1 MLIKIC
7 GLREPQNIDEIIQ
20 LEPDMIGFIF
30 YKNSPR
36 YAKKVDKEYM
46 KTIPKSIKKVG
57 VFVNEK
63 LENILTIIRNY
74 SLDAVQLHGSE
85 NHELCKILK
94 EEANII
100 VIKVFSIMDAYN
112 FKVTKEYEDVV
123 DYFLFDTKTD
133 LYGGSGKKFNWK
145 ILNEYRG
152 TKDFILSGGIELSDA
167 KAIRKIEHPRMIG
180 LDLNSKFEIKPGLK
194 NLTLLKEFL
203 YELSKPIEEDEDED
217 ENENMNKNE

>member
-7 GLREPQNIDEIIQ
+7 GLREPKNIDEIIQ

-36 YAKKVDKEYM
+36 YAKKVDKKYL

-167 KAIRKIEHPRMIG
+167 KAIRKIKHPRMIG